1 MKAIQATIVT
11 SQPIVSEAELNTIF
25 YKIPELY
32 TLHSNFLE
40 ALKRHLQ
47 KWDTKIGDHFK
58 MMVNYFRAYFIS
70 FLLIFTLT
78 FLQALNLSLYGA
90 FLSNYGQALDTV
102 HKCSA
107 ANSQFNEISKNI
119 TCKQLSGQPISL
131 EDLLHKPVARVQKNA
146 LVLHDLLKY
155 IPPTHSDHHSLTEA
169 LNLTQNFLDQFNMIQ
184 TKSMF
189 PVRLNEHFK
198 FFHIKVFIL

>member
-1 MKAIQATIVT
+1 MKAIQATIGT
-11 SQPIVSEAELNTIF
+11 SQPIVTEVELKTIF

-32 TLHSNFLE
+32 SLHVNFLE
-40 ALKRHLQ
+40 GLKRYMQH
-47 KWDTKIGDHFK
+47 WDTKIGDSFK
-58 MMVNYFRAYFIS
+58 TIAVN
-70 FLLIFTLT
+70 LP
-78 FLQALNLSLYGA
+78 LYGA
-90 FLSNYGQALDTV
+90 FLANYGRALDTV

-107 ANSQFNEISKNI
+107 TNLQFNEITRNI

-155 IPPTHSDHHSLTEA
+155 TPKSHPDYNSLLEA
-169 LNLTQNFLDQFNMIQ
+169 LQLTRKFLDQFNIIQ

-189 PVRLNEHFK
+189 PVSKAVDRVGWRLFMVVG
-198 FFHIKVFIL
+198 F